1 MHVTIPALMPAL
13 VRMAVTSTRDK
24 SMHHTLL
31 GGRFTLADGTP
42 LPLSKAIR
50 AGDFVFL
57 SGQLGLDENGRIAD
71 GIEAQTRHC
80 LRHITSL
87 LALAGVD
94 LSAVVKATVWLTEVG
109 DFAAFNRVYGEAFP
123 DAPPVRSTVVSGLVL
138 PGAKVEIEVI
148 AYAPAA

>member
-1 MHVTIPALMPAL
+1 MQHTI
-13 VRMAVTSTRDK
+13 
-24 SMHHTLL
+24 L

-80 LRHITSL
+80 LRHIRSLLALQHIWPETLFMVGSL
-87 LALAGVD
+87 LALAGVE

-109 DFAAFNRVYGEAFP
+109 DFAAFNRVYAEAFA

>member
-1 MHVTIPALMPAL
+1 MQHTI
-13 VRMAVTSTRDK
+13 
-24 SMHHTLL
+24 L

-80 LRHITSL
+80 LRHIGSL
-87 LALAGVD
+87 LALAGVG
-94 LSAVVKATVWLTEVG
+94 LSSVVKATVWLTEVG
-109 DFAAFNRVYGEAFP
+109 DFAAFNRVYAEAFA

>member
-1 MHVTIPALMPAL
+1 MQHTI
-13 VRMAVTSTRDK
+13 
-24 SMHHTLL
+24 L

-71 GIEAQTRHC
+71 GIEAQTQHC
-80 LRHITSL
+80 LRNIRAL
-87 LALAGVD
+87 LALAD
-94 LSAVVKATVWLTEVG
+94 LDLTAVVKATVWLTEVG
-109 DFAAFNRVYGEAFP
+109 DFAAFNRVYAQAFP

-148 AYAPAA
+148 AYAPQA

>member
-1 MHVTIPALMPAL
+1 MQHTI
-13 VRMAVTSTRDK
+13 
-24 SMHHTLL
+24 L

-57 SGQLGLDENGRIAD
+57 SGQLGLDENGRVAD

-80 LRHITSL
+80 LRNIREL
-87 LALAGVD
+87 LALAGLD

-109 DFAAFNRVYGEAFP
+109 DFAAFNRVYAEAFA

-138 PGAKVEIEVI
+138 PGAKIEIEVI

>member
-1 MHVTIPALMPAL
+1 MQHTI
-13 VRMAVTSTRDK
+13 
-24 SMHHTLL
+24 L

-57 SGQLGLDENGRIAD
+57 SGQLGMDEQGRVAEGIA
-71 GIEAQTRHC
+71 AQTEHC
-80 LRHITSL
+80 LRNIRAL

-94 LSAVVKATVWLTEVG
+94 LEAVVKATVWLTDVA
-109 DFAAFNRVYGEAFP
+109 DFAAFNRVYGAAFA
-123 DAPPVRSTVVSGLVL
+123 DAPPVRSTVVSSLVL

-148 AYAPAA
+148 AYAPVAA